1 MNVTT
6 MRTFAAISLTLAI
19 CAPAS
24 ANAAT
29 IYNEIEQDT
38 VVEIY
43 IGSEEVL
50 AASGRLITSGDSFEL
65 PTEPTGPQDLRIR
78 FESGHECTITGVDFA
93 QSPEFVIGPN
103 CEG

>member
-6 MRTFAAISLTLAI
+6 MRTLAAISLTLAL

-24 ANAAT
+24 ASAAT
-29 IYNEIEQDT
+29 IYNQMEQDT

-43 IGSEEVL
+43 INGEEVL
-50 AASGRLITSGDSFEL
+50 AASGLLITSGDSFEL
-65 PTEPTGPQDLRIR
+65 PTEPTGPQELRIR
-78 FESGHECTITGVDFA
+78 LDSGHECTIAAVDFA
-93 QSPEFVIGPN
+93 QTPEFVIGPN